1 MKINVLCI
9 GDIVGK
15 AGRDILE
22 QQLPKIVDAHGID
35 CVIVNAEN
43 VAAGSGITKKIYR
56 KIIEAGANIIT
67 LGDHV
72 YRKRDIISTL
82 ETADDIVKPANLS
95 ASASGRDYAVYTT
108 SKGAVIAV
116 VSLLGRVFMK
126 PSDCPFAKIDSLLF
140 KLKTEADIIV
150 IDIHAE
156 ATSEKI
162 ALGHYLDGK
171 VSLVFGTHTH
181 VQTADERILPKGTGF
196 ITDIGMTGPHNSV
209 IGRNIENVVKSMRTQ
224 MPFPFEVATGDNR
237 ISGIIATIDSATKQC
252 ESINRIQVSA
262 D

>member
-1 MKINVLCI
+1 MKLNILCI
-9 GDIVGK
+9 GDVVGK
-15 AGRDILE
+15 AGRDILD
-22 QQLPKIVDAHGID
+22 QQLRKIIDAHSID

-43 VAAGSGITKKIYR
+43 AAAGSGITKKIYQ
-56 KIIEAGANIIT
+56 KIIATGANIVT

-82 ETADDIVKPANLS
+82 ETADNIVKPANLS
-95 ASASGRDYAVYTT
+95 ISASGRDYAIYTT
-108 SKGAVIAV
+108 AKGAVVAV

-126 PSDCPFAKIDSLLF
+126 PSDCPFAKIDSLLL
-140 KLKTEADIIV
+140 KLKNEADIII

-162 ALGHYLDGK
+162 AIGHHLDGK

-196 ITDIGMTGPHNSV
+196 ITDLGMTGPHNSV

-224 MPFPFEVATGDNR
+224 MPFPFEVATGDNK
-237 ISGIIATIDSATKQC
+237 ISGIIATIDSTTKKC
-252 ESINRIQVSA
+252 DTINRIQVS
-262 D
+262 DD